1 MFYPKKMFFGTDP
14 VAIDRLLLDIIDD
27 KRKAEG
33 AISIWDRSPS
43 SLRTDDSAARD
54 SDPNVNIIIREPGH
68 VEFAA
73 SLGLGV
79 ADLAKIRVQDI
90 RV

>member
-1 MFYPKKMFFGTDP
+1 MLFGTDP

-33 AISIWDRSPS
+33 AISIWDRSPG
-43 SLRTDDSAARD
+43 SLRMDDTRARD
-54 SDPNVNIIIREPGH
+54 ADPNVNILIREPGH
-68 VEFAA
+68 VEYAA

-79 ADLAKIRVQDI
+79 ADRSKIKVQNVTI
-90 RV
+90 